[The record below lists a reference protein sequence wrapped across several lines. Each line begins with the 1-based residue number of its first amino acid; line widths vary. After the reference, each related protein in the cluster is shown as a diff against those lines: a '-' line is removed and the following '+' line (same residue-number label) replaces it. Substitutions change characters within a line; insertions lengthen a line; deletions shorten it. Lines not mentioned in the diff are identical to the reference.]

1 MRNKRFS
8 TLVTLLASMM
18 LFASYT
24 SASATGITLKAA
36 GASSVNTFF
45 DKCKAGYNAATGD
58 TMPYTGAGS
67 GDGKTKIGNGTV
79 DLAFSDS
86 VNTNADKPAGM
97 LHIPF
102 VAWPVTVM
110 VNLNSTKQV
119 NLSVE
124 TIAKIFAG
132 KITNWNDPAIAAD
145 NNKSYQVPVYKTQ
158 NGKTVLD
165 KNGAPV
171 VLRLK
176 TVKSYYTFP
185 DQKIRVIYRSGTS
198 GTTNNFT
205 RVLNTFTSSTVW
217 TKAGNDD
224 FTKANPTDVTLD
236 PLGFQA
242 AAGSQGVAQKA
253 KDTKYSISYNEF
265 GYAAAYGLG
274 VVNVINAAG
283 NSIAPGT
290 DGVLAA
296 FSVAKLAA
304 DGVVT
309 FDPMN
314 KLASLYPFAATTYA
328 MVLPKYTND
337 SIAQSIK
344 DLVTYAAFECPK
356 TTYVDGFA
364 QTTKT
369 SDLGKV
375 ILAQVAKI
383 NS

>member
-1 MRNKRFS
+1 M
-8 TLVTLLASMM
+8 L

-24 SASATGITLKAA
+24 GANATGITLKAA

-119 NLSVE
+119 NLSVD

-132 KITNWNDPAIAAD
+132 KITNWNDPLIAAD
-145 NNKSYQVPVYKTQ
+145 NNKSYQVPVYRKS

-171 VLRLK
+171 VLRYS
-176 TVKSYYTFP
+176 TVTNHFTFP
-185 DQKIRVIYRSGTS
+185 NQKIRVIYRSGTS

-205 RVLNTFTSSTVW
+205 RVLNSFSSTLW
-217 TKAGNDD
+217 TKPGNDD

-274 VVNVINAAG
+274 VVNVINTAG
-283 NSIAPGT
+283 NAIAPGT
-290 DGVLAA
+290 DGVLGA
-296 FSVAKLAA
+296 FSVATIAA
-304 DGVVT
+304 DGVVK
-309 FDPMN
+309 FDPTN
-314 KLASLYPFAATTYA
+314 KLATLYPFAATTYA
-328 MVLPKYTND
+328 MVLPKY
-337 SIAQSIK
+337 SSAALAQSIK

-356 TTYVDGFA
+356 TTFVDGFA

-383 NS
+383 GS